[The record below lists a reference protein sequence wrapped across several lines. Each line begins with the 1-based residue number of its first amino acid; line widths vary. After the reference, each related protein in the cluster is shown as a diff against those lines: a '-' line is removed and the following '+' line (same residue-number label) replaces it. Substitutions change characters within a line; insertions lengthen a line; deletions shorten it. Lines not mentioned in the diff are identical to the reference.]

1 VYQQH
6 VSLLLPFYTSLQTQS
21 TSSLVFTTTTFTSAP
36 SSGPITMTPLL
47 RARLL
52 ASLNRFCHPLVAPTR
67 SRTQRLLV
75 ARNVQSA
82 IDFYESTLLA
92 EFERADAAAGP
103 GGRDEA
109 TMKDKANVLWELN
122 QSTTLSQVF
131 VQKRETLFSGSGSGS
146 ALGGGGGG
154 GGGGSHDPLKNLT

>member
-1 VYQQH
+1 
-6 VSLLLPFYTSLQTQS
+6 
-21 TSSLVFTTTTFTSAP
+21 
-36 SSGPITMTPLL
+36 MTPLL

-92 EFERADAAAGP
+92 EFERADTDAG
-103 GGRDEA
+103 GAKGGAKGGGALKGATGRDEA

-131 VQKRETLFSGSGSGS
+131 VQKRETLFASTLSP
-146 ALGGGGGG
+146 GGGGGG
-154 GGGGSHDPLKNLT
+154 GTSSHDPLKNLT